1 MHKAENF
8 NQLFEKVI
16 KRHKNLKNP
25 LELLVGLANGV
36 DLSSKSLVYEFA
48 LKLKAEYGNDLP
60 DEFDYAE
67 LIDLITDTYRNE
79 IISTKDQL
87 QAQKTLV
94 EYQHPKRKSVEVTTV
109 SEDGA
114 TTPLN
119 ADEIKLFWDKFN
131 AEY

>member
-16 KRHKNLKNP
+16 ERHENLKNP

-36 DLSSKSLVYEFA
+36 DLSEKSLVYEFA
-48 LKLKAEYGNDLP
+48 LKLKDEYGKDMP

-67 LIDLITDTYRNE
+67 LIDLIIDTNKFQP
-79 IISTKDQL
+79 IDVKDQL
-87 QAQKTLV
+87 TAQKTLV
-94 EYQHPKRKSVEVTTV
+94 EYQHPKRKSIEVTTT

-114 TTPLN
+114 TTELN
-119 ADEIKLFWDKFN
+119 EDEIKLFWKKFN